1 MNNMLNMNDGLAK
14 SLNLIQSE
22 LKVEKGHTNNFGKY
36 NYRNLSDIL
45 EGLKPLL
52 EKTGTSVVISDSIEC
67 VNGFNYIKATVTL
80 TDGNDSIS
88 STGWARESVTKKG
101 MDDSQITGATSSY
114 ARKYACNG
122 LFAIDDTADADS
134 MDNRSVMVG
143 GFVEYKKGHIT
154 PEQWVK
160 LQRLADG
167 VAFKGTN
174 KSNTVRD
181 FVKTN
186 PTEAKADQAIE
197 QLKTKTKEFND
208 NKKKG
213 DK

>member
-1 MNNMLNMNDGLAK
+1 
-14 SLNLIQSE
+14 
-22 LKVEKGHTNNFGKY
+22 
-36 NYRNLSDIL
+36 
-45 EGLKPLL
+45 
-52 EKTGTSVVISDSIEC
+52 
-67 VNGFNYIKATVTL
+67 
-80 TDGNDSIS
+80 
-88 STGWARESVTKKG
+88 

-134 MDNRSVMVG
+134 MDNRPIIVG

-167 VAFKGTN
+167 VPFKETN
-174 KSNTVRD
+174 KSTKVRE

-186 PTEAKADQAIE
+186 PTEAKVDEAIASL
-197 QLKTKTKEFND
+197 QKQTKEYND
-208 NKKKG
+208 NKKEGVK
-213 DK
+213 

>member
-1 MNNMLNMNDGLAK
+1 MENIVNINEDLAK
-14 SLNLIQSE
+14 SLSLIQSE
-22 LKVEKGHTNNFGKY
+22 LKVEKGHVNTFGKY

-45 EGLKPLL
+45 EALKPLL
-52 EKTGTSVVISDSIEC
+52 SKTGTAVIISDSIEC

-88 STGWARESVTKKG
+88 CTGWARESVTKKG

-134 MDNRSVMVG
+134 MDNRPITVG

-174 KSNTVRD
+174 KSAKVRE

-186 PTEAKADQAIE
+186 PTEAKANQAIE
-197 QLKTKTKEFND
+197 QLKTKTKEYND
-208 NKKKG
+208 KKKQG
-213 DK
+213 VK

>member
-1 MNNMLNMNDGLAK
+1 MKNIINMNDNLAK

-22 LKVEKGHTNNFGKY
+22 LKVEKGHTNTFGKY
-36 NYRNLSDIL
+36 NYRNLADIL
-45 EGLKPLL
+45 EALKPLL

-80 TDGNDSIS
+80 TDGNDCIS

-134 MDNRSVMVG
+134 MDNRTVMVG

-167 VAFKGTN
+167 IAFKGTD
-174 KSNTVRD
+174 KSTKVRD

-186 PTEAKADQAIE
+186 PTEIEVNKAITSLQK
-197 QLKTKTKEFND
+197 QTKEYND

-213 DK
+213 VK

>member
-1 MNNMLNMNDGLAK
+1 MDNMLNMNDGLAK

-134 MDNRSVMVG
+134 MDNRTIMVG

-167 VAFKGTN
+167 IAFKGTD
-174 KSNTVRD
+174 KSTKVRD

-186 PTEAKADQAIE
+186 PTEIEVNKAITSLQK
-197 QLKTKTKEFND
+197 QTKEYND

-213 DK
+213 VK

>member
-1 MNNMLNMNDGLAK
+1 MDNMLNMNDGLAK

-160 LQRLADG
+160 LQRLADS
-167 VAFKGTN
+167 VAFKGTD
-174 KSNTVRD
+174 KSTKVRE

-186 PTEAKADQAIE
+186 PTEADANKIIERLKKAQRE
-197 QLKTKTKEFND
+197 SLQ

>member
-1 MNNMLNMNDGLAK
+1 MLNMNDGLAK

-160 LQRLADG
+160 LQRLADS
-167 VAFKGTN
+167 VAFKGTD
-174 KSNTVRD
+174 KSTKVRE

-186 PTEAKADQAIE
+186 PTEADANKIIERLKKAQRE
-197 QLKTKTKEFND
+197 SLQ

>member
-1 MNNMLNMNDGLAK
+1 MENIVNINEDLAK
-14 SLNLIQSE
+14 SLSLIQSE
-22 LKVEKGHTNNFGKY
+22 LKVEKGHVNTFGKY

-45 EGLKPLL
+45 EALKPLL
-52 EKTGTSVVISDSIEC
+52 SKTGTAVVISDSIEC

-88 STGWARESVTKKG
+88 CTGWARESVTKKG

-134 MDNRSVMVG
+134 MDNRTIMVG

-167 VAFKGTN
+167 IAFKGTN
-174 KSNTVRD
+174 KSTKVRD

-186 PTEAKADQAIE
+186 PTEIEVNKAITSLQK
-197 QLKTKTKEFND
+197 QTKEYND

-213 DK
+213 VK